1 MDDVGSGVILA
12 IPYYGYARQDK
23 RFKPGE
29 PISAK
34 AIGRLL
40 ASHCDAM
47 VVLDLHAPAVLEDLP
62 VPVAFTSAM
71 PELAAHLQS
80 TVKPDFVLSPDKG
93 AIDRASA
100 VAEAIGCGFSYLE
113 KTRIDAHTIVHKAK
127 DLDVDGKI
135 VAIVDDMI
143 ATGGT
148 ICRAA
153 EALRAQGAIAVHAA
167 CCHGLFTGGAI
178 HRLSSFVDGV
188 HATVAFPTHVASFK
202 GAQRSPEGSN
212 PSSKR
217 GPEACR
223 PVPVRLYPDH
233 VAHGLP
239 TRGGYPMSVH
249 VRYETPE
256 DVSNKIYE
264 LVQACNGGRIK
275 RGSNEV
281 TKVALRKTAAFVVL
295 AEDVNPPELV
305 NHIPL
310 ICDDNSI
317 PFGYVPSQEFLAKEA
332 GMETGVKAAS
342 LAIMDVPKAAQEML
356 DEVLELIKGLRA

>member
-1 MDDVGSGVILA
+1 MHVAVVSSSNARAIAEELAASLGWQHIPAESRRFPDTEGYVRMPEEHIAAIRSEPVVVVSNTFPDAGIVETLLLLDLIRDLRAGRMENLRNIGPQAMDDVGSGVILA

-40 ASHCDAM
+40 AAHCDAM
-47 VVLDLHAPAVLEDLP
+47 VVLDLHAPAVLEDMP

-100 VAEAIGCGFSYLE
+100 VAEEIGCGFSYLE

-153 EALRAQGAIAVHAA
+153 EALRSQGAVAVHAA

-188 HATVAFPTHVASFK
+188 HATGSLPNPRGVI
-202 GAQRSPEGSN
+202 EGG
-212 PSSKR
+212 PALAR
-217 GPEACR
+217 GVE
-223 PVPVRLYPDH
+223 
-233 VAHGLP
+233 
-239 TRGGYPMSVH
+239 
-249 VRYETPE
+249 
-256 DVSNKIYE
+256 
-264 LVQACNGGRIK
+264 
-275 RGSNEV
+275 
-281 TKVALRKTAAFVVL
+281 
-295 AEDVNPPELV
+295 
-305 NHIPL
+305 
-310 ICDDNSI
+310 SI
-317 PFGYVPSQEFLAKEA
+317 LTTWS
-332 GMETGVKAAS
+332 
-342 LAIMDVPKAAQEML
+342 
-356 DEVLELIKGLRA
+356 